1 MAPRHPSVPPGWFE
15 NMKPTATKG
24 MKCWRIWGHPLPPVP
39 ACQTGG
45 LGWSQCPEAFP
56 GPRSSELSFLLRKH
70 ELKGECVCEE
80 GTSIE
85 TLFSFTFTYK
95 KYVQN

>member
-24 MKCWRIWGHPLPPVP
+24 TRCWRISGHPLPPVP

-45 LGWSQCPEAFP
+45 LGWSQCTEAFP
-56 GPRSSELSFLLRKH
+56 KH

-85 TLFSFTFTYK
+85 TLFSFKFTCK